1 MALQH
6 GTNKIKKHAMLF
18 GKPFNITFVF
28 ITLLSIGFQGCSS
41 VTARQGIQPVSRI
54 KKQSLSDNEKAHAY
68 FCTGYAFMLD
78 RDWENAIL
86 NFEKAILF
94 DRSSERIIRHL
105 ATCYFQSGKNEK
117 SIGFIEKLA
126 SLKPNDFS
134 VHYTLATL
142 YETVGKH
149 QDAIA
154 EYEHARRCK
163 TTKLDNVFLAD
174 ALYRLANLYMQD
186 GMMEK
191 GAECYKN
198 MFDLK
203 LVSEPSKIY
212 YEIGQRYFE
221 KNDIK
226 KALEYFLKVK
236 ETDPKLSFASFYLTL
251 CYDALNDHENA
262 IRESKIF
269 LEKDP
274 DNWVM
279 HLALSEIYGKMKN
292 EVKRSEEAKKTQE
305 ILKKNVDTGS
315 KNTKEYFM
323 LCQIYRNQQRTAE
336 AIAVIKCMKL
346 IPMDKETK
354 RDTHFLLANLYYEE
368 QKMNEVEEELQMAL
382 KLDPDFHEASNFLG
396 YLFVE
401 NNKNLDEALQLINR
415 ALKAQPKNGAY
426 LDSLG
431 WAYYKKA
438 QAEGRNDY
446 LITALQKLLEA
457 VQLLEEPDIYEHI
470 GDVHYSLGH
479 WDESV
484 NVWEKAQALYK
495 NMRNNEEQVEN
506 ITTKLEKVKR
516 LISLEE
522 TSSKVIANHLEV
534 ETITRP

>member
-1 MALQH
+1 
-6 GTNKIKKHAMLF
+6 
-18 GKPFNITFVF
+18 
-28 ITLLSIGFQGCSS
+28 
-41 VTARQGIQPVSRI
+41 
-54 KKQSLSDNEKAHAY
+54 
-68 FCTGYAFMLD
+68 MLD
-78 RDWENAIL
+78 RDWENATI
-86 NFEKAILF
+86 NFEKAILL

-105 ATCYFQSGKNEK
+105 ATCYFQLGKNEK
-117 SIGFIEKLA
+117 SIDFIEKLVR
-126 SLKPNDFS
+126 LKPHDFS

-154 EYEHARRCK
+154 EYERARRCK

-174 ALYRLANLYMQD
+174 ALYRLANLYMQE

-203 LVSEPSKIY
+203 LVSEPAKIY

-236 ETDPKLSFASFYLTL
+236 EADPKLSFASFYLTL
-251 CYDALNDHENA
+251 CYDALNDYENA
-262 IRESKIF
+262 VKESKAF
-269 LEKDP
+269 LEKDT

-279 HLALSEIYGKMKN
+279 HLALSEIYGRMKIESKRN
-292 EVKRSEEAKKTQE
+292 EEIKKTQE
-305 ILKKNVDTGS
+305 ILEKNVDAGS
-315 KNTKEYFM
+315 KNPKEYFM
-323 LCQIYRNQQRTAE
+323 LCQIYRNQRKIGE
-336 AIAVIKCMKL
+336 AIAVIESMKLIPMDKETKRDTHFMLCQIYRNQRKIGEAIAVIESMKL

-354 RDTHFLLANLYYEE
+354 RDTHFLLANLYYED
-368 QKMNEVEEELQMAL
+368 QKMNKVEDELQMTL

-401 NNKNLDEALQLINR
+401 NNKNLDEAIQLINR
-415 ALKAQPKNGAY
+415 ALKAQPRNGAY
-426 LDSLG
+426 IDSLG

-446 LITALQKLLEA
+446 LIIALQKLLEA

-479 WDESV
+479 WDEAV
-484 NVWEKAQALYK
+484 KVWEKAQTLYK
-495 NMRNNEEQVEN
+495 NVRSNEVQVEN

-522 TSSKVIANHLEV
+522 MSSKVIANHLEV

>member
-1 MALQH
+1 
-6 GTNKIKKHAMLF
+6 MLF
-18 GKPFNITFVF
+18 GRSFNITFVF

-41 VTARQGIQPVSRI
+41 VTAKQGIQSVSRV
-54 KKQSLSDNEKAHAY
+54 KSQPLSDKDMAHVY

-78 RDWENAIL
+78 RDWENATV
-86 NFEKAILF
+86 NFEKAILL

-105 ATCYFQSGKNEK
+105 ATCYFQLGKNEK
-117 SIGFIEKLA
+117 SIDFIEKLA
-126 SLKPNDFS
+126 RLKPHDFS

-149 QDAIA
+149 QAAIA
-154 EYEHARRCK
+154 EYERARRCK

-203 LVSEPSKIY
+203 LVSEPAKIY

-236 ETDPKLSFASFYLTL
+236 EADPKLSFASFYLTL
-251 CYDALNDHENA
+251 CYDALNDYKNA
-262 IRESKIF
+262 LKESNVF

-279 HLALSEIYGKMKN
+279 HLAVSEIYGKMKN
-292 EVKRSEEAKKTQE
+292 ESKKSEEIGKTRE
-305 ILKKNVDTGS
+305 ILRKNVDAGS
-315 KNTKEYFM
+315 KNPKEYFM
-323 LCQIYRNQQRTAE
+323 LCQIYRNQRKIDE
-336 AIAVIKCMKL
+336 AIAVIENMKL

-354 RDTHFLLANLYYEE
+354 RDTHFLLANLYYED
-368 QKMNEVEEELQMAL
+368 QKIDRVEEELQMSL

-401 NNKNLDEALQLINR
+401 NNKNLDEAIQLINR
-415 ALKAQPKNGAY
+415 ALKAQPRNGAY
-426 LDSLG
+426 IDSMG

-438 QAEGRNDY
+438 QAEGRIDY
-446 LITALQKLLEA
+446 LNTALQMLLEA
-457 VQLLEEPDIYEHI
+457 VQLMEEPDIYEHI
-470 GDVHYSLGH
+470 GDVHYSMGH
-479 WDESV
+479 WDEAV
-484 NVWEKAQALYK
+484 NVWEKAQTLYK
-495 NMRNNEEQVEN
+495 NMRSNEVQVEN
-506 ITTKLEKVKR
+506 ITTKLEKVRR

-522 TSSKVIANHLEV
+522 TGSKVIANHLEV
-534 ETITRP
+534 ETLTRP

>member
-1 MALQH
+1 
-6 GTNKIKKHAMLF
+6 MLF
-18 GKPFNITFVF
+18 GRSFNITFVF

-41 VTARQGIQPVSRI
+41 VTARQGIQFVSRV
-54 KKQSLSDNEKAHAY
+54 KSQPLSDKDMAHAY
-68 FCTGYAFMLD
+68 FCTGYSFMLD

-86 NFEKAILF
+86 NFEKAILL

-105 ATCYFQSGKNEK
+105 ATCYFQLGKNEK
-117 SIGFIEKLA
+117 SIDFIEKLA
-126 SLKPNDFS
+126 RHKPHDFS

-154 EYEHARRCK
+154 EYERARRC
-163 TTKLDNVFLAD
+163 TITKLDNVFLAD

-191 GAECYKN
+191 GAECYQN

-203 LVSEPSKIY
+203 LVSEPAKIY

-236 ETDPKLSFASFYLTL
+236 ETDPKLSFAGFYLTL
-251 CYDALNDHENA
+251 CYDALNDYKNA
-262 IRESKIF
+262 LKESNAF

-279 HLALSEIYGKMKN
+279 HLALSEIYGKIKN
-292 EVKRSEEAKKTQE
+292 ESKKSEEIEKTRE
-305 ILKKNVDTGS
+305 ILRKNVDAGS
-315 KNTKEYFM
+315 KNPKEYFM
-323 LCQIYRNQQRTAE
+323 LCQIYRNQRKIGE
-336 AIAVIKCMKL
+336 AIVVIENMKL

-354 RDTHFLLANLYYEE
+354 RDTHFLLANLYYED
-368 QKMNEVEEELQMAL
+368 QKIDRVEEELQMTL

-401 NNKNLDEALQLINR
+401 NNKNLDEAIRLINR
-415 ALKAQPKNGAY
+415 ALKAQPRNGAY
-426 LDSLG
+426 IDSMG

-446 LITALQKLLEA
+446 LIIALQKLLEA

-479 WDESV
+479 WDEAV
-484 NVWEKAQALYK
+484 KVWEKAQTLYK
-495 NMRNNEEQVEN
+495 NVSRNEVQVED
-506 ITTKLEKVKR
+506 IKTKLEKVKR

-522 TSSKVIANHLEV
+522 TSSKVIANHLEL

>member
-1 MALQH
+1 
-6 GTNKIKKHAMLF
+6 MLF
-18 GKPFNITFVF
+18 GKSFHIPFVF

-41 VTARQGIQPVSRI
+41 VTARQGIQSVSRI

-86 NFEKAILF
+86 HFEKAILL

-126 SLKPNDFS
+126 RLKPNDFS

-149 QDAIA
+149 RDAIA
-154 EYEHARRCK
+154 EYERARRCK

-236 ETDPKLSFASFYLTL
+236 EADPKLTFASFYLTL
-251 CYDALNDHENA
+251 CYDALNDYKNA
-262 IRESKIF
+262 LKESNAF

-279 HLALSEIYGKMKN
+279 HLALSEIYGKMEN
-292 EVKRSEEAKKTQE
+292 TVKMSEEIRKTQE
-305 ILKKNVDTGS
+305 ILKKNVATGS

-323 LCQIYRNQQRTAE
+323 LCQIYRNQQRITD
-336 AIAVIKCMKL
+336 AIAVIESMKL

-354 RDTHFLLANLYYEE
+354 RDTHFLLANLYYED
-368 QKMNEVEEELQMAL
+368 QKINKVEEELQMTL
-382 KLDPDFHEASNFLG
+382 RLDPDFHEASNFLG

-401 NNKNLDEALQLINR
+401 NNKHLDEAIQLINR

-479 WDESV
+479 WDESAK
-484 NVWEKAQALYK
+484 VWEKAQTLYK
-495 NMRNNEEQVEN
+495 NVHSKEVQVED

-534 ETITRP
+534 EAITRP

>member
-1 MALQH
+1 
-6 GTNKIKKHAMLF
+6 MLS
-18 GKPFNITFVF
+18 GRSFNITFVF
-28 ITLLSIGFQGCSS
+28 ITLLSIGFQGCGS
-41 VTARQGIQPVSRI
+41 VTARQGIPFVSRI
-54 KKQSLSDNEKAHAY
+54 KDRSLSDKEQAHAY
-68 FCTGYAFMLD
+68 FCTGYSFMLD

-86 NFEKAILF
+86 NFEKAILL
-94 DRSSERIIRHL
+94 DRSSERTIRHL
-105 ATCYFQSGKNEK
+105 ATCYFQLGKNEK
-117 SIGFIEKLA
+117 SIDFIEKLA
-126 SLKPNDFS
+126 RHKPHDFS

-154 EYEHARRCK
+154 EYERARRC
-163 TTKLDNVFLAD
+163 TITKLDNVFLAD

-191 GAECYKN
+191 GAECYQN

-203 LVSEPSKIY
+203 LVSEPAKIY

-251 CYDALNDHENA
+251 CYDALNDYKNA
-262 IRESKIF
+262 LRESDAF

-279 HLALSEIYGKMKN
+279 HLALSEIYGKIKN
-292 EVKRSEEAKKTQE
+292 ESKKSEEVEKTRK
-305 ILKKNVDTGS
+305 ILRKNVDAGS

-323 LCQIYRNQQRTAE
+323 LCQIYRNQHKIGE
-336 AIAVIKCMKL
+336 AIDVIESMKL

-354 RDTHFLLANLYYEE
+354 RDTHFLLANLYYEG
-368 QKMNEVEEELQMAL
+368 QKMNKVEEELQITL

-401 NNKNLDEALQLINR
+401 NNKNLDEAIQLINR
-415 ALKAQPKNGAY
+415 ALKAQPRNGAY
-426 LDSLG
+426 IDSLG

-446 LITALQKLLEA
+446 LIIALQKLLEA
-457 VQLLEEPDIYEHI
+457 VQLLEEPDIYEHL

-479 WDESV
+479 WDEAV
-484 NVWEKAQALYK
+484 KVWEKAQALYK
-495 NMRNNEEQVEN
+495 NVRRNEVQGED

-522 TSSKVIANHLEV
+522 TSSKVIANHLEI

>member
-1 MALQH
+1 M
-6 GTNKIKKHAMLF
+6 
-18 GKPFNITFVF
+18 
-28 ITLLSIGFQGCSS
+28 
-41 VTARQGIQPVSRI
+41 
-54 KKQSLSDNEKAHAY
+54 
-68 FCTGYAFMLD
+68 
-78 RDWENAIL
+78 
-86 NFEKAILF
+86 
-94 DRSSERIIRHL
+94 
-105 ATCYFQSGKNEK
+105 
-117 SIGFIEKLA
+117 
-126 SLKPNDFS
+126 
-134 VHYTLATL
+134 
-142 YETVGKH
+142 
-149 QDAIA
+149 
-154 EYEHARRCK
+154 
-163 TTKLDNVFLAD
+163 
-174 ALYRLANLYMQD
+174 
-186 GMMEK
+186 
-191 GAECYKN
+191 
-198 MFDLK
+198 
-203 LVSEPSKIY
+203 
-212 YEIGQRYFE
+212 
-221 KNDIK
+221 
-226 KALEYFLKVK
+226 
-236 ETDPKLSFASFYLTL
+236 SFASFYLTL

-262 IRESKIF
+262 VRESKIF

-323 LCQIYRNQQRTAE
+323 LCQIYRNQQRIAE
-336 AIAVIKCMKL
+336 AIAVIECMKL

-368 QKMNEVEEELQMAL
+368 QKMNKVEEELQMAL

-470 GDVHYSLGH
+470 GDVQYSLGH

-484 NVWEKAQALYK
+484 KVWEKAQTLYK

-522 TSSKVIANHLEV
+522 TSSKVIANHLGV